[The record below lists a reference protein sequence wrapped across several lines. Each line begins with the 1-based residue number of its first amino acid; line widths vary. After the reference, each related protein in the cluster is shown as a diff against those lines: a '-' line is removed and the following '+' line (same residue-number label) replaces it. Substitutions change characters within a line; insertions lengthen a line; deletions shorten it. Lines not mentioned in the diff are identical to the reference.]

1 MKRWLIVIT
10 SLAVAIPAFAGWQS
24 RDSNYNQNIVA
35 AGGGYT
41 GPGDVI
47 TGAAAGYSFRAWTSA
62 VRGNNAVQV
71 CNVGDAACAN
81 MVTNATTGDL
91 TITTVGGTDCSVSTC
106 TVKTLYDQS
115 GANRCSSAACDATQA
130 TEALRPVFKTSC
142 NGGKPCMQCT
152 GSSSHKLLSANQTG
166 SVDISNPFTLEFA
179 GQRNGAF
186 TSLGTMLS
194 AATSGVQHGYNSSTN
209 QAFIFNGSTVVPGT
223 ASDSAYH
230 SIGGLYLGSASSAV
244 YVDGSSVATGNPG
257 GGNITAA
264 NGFGIC
270 AAGGNFATG
279 FFLEGGFWSGDKSA
293 SLSALSTNQ
302 HSYWGF

>member
-1 MKRWLIVIT
+1 MIRWVTALF
-10 SLAVAIPAFAGWQS
+10 LALCGVAQAQGPVLPGPGLP
-24 RDSNYNQNIVA
+24 VA
-35 AGGGYT
+35 AATFT

-71 CNVGDAACAN
+71 CNAGDVACVN
-81 MVTNATTGDL
+81 MATNATTGDL

-142 NGGKPCMQCT
+142 SGGKPCMQCT
-152 GSSSHKLLSANQTG
+152 GASSHKLLSANETAG
-166 SVDISNPFTLEFA
+166 NIANPFTLEFA

-194 AATSGVQHGYNSSTN
+194 ASTSGVQHGYNNATN
-209 QAFIFNGSTVVPGT
+209 QAFIFNGSTVIPGT
-223 ASDSAYH
+223 ASDSVYH
-230 SIGGLYLGSASSAV
+230 SIGGVYLGSASSAV

-257 GGNITAA
+257 STDISSSS
-264 NGFGIC
+264 GFGIC

-293 SLSALSTNQ
+293 SLGTLSTNQ